1 MKILGIDFG
10 RKKIGLAVGIDKAAL
25 PFGII
30 ENKQGIVAEIRN
42 LCCQEKIDRIV
53 VGLPLNL
60 NGTEGEAAERARR
73 FGKNLE
79 HEIGLG
85 IYFWDERLTT
95 VEAKEKQGGGK
106 RKDDAAAAIMLQ
118 SYLDSKD

>member
-10 RKKIGLAVGIDKAAL
+10 RKKIGLAVGINKAAL

-106 RKDDAAAAIMLQ
+106 RKDDVAAAIMLQ

>member
-1 MKILGIDFG
+1 MGIDFG

-106 RKDDAAAAIMLQ
+106 RKDDVAAAIMLQ

>member
-30 ENKQGIVAEIRN
+30 ENKQGIVAEIKN

-106 RKDDAAAAIMLQ
+106 RKDDVAAAIMLQ

>member
-106 RKDDAAAAIMLQ
+106 RKDDVAAAIMLQ

>member
-1 MKILGIDFG
+1 MGIDFG
-10 RKKIGLAVGIDKAAL
+10 RKKIGLAVGIDKTAL

-30 ENKQGIVAEIRN
+30 ENKQGIVAEIKN

-106 RKDDAAAAIMLQ
+106 RKDDVAAAIMLQ